1 MAATLTRSI
10 WTEAEG
16 WLFPEL
22 PPARP
27 DSYHL
32 CMSPDTR
39 LIPLAEQLGYRVESR
54 CFSRHGQSCYFL
66 GTLDCLDLVEQ
77 AIAQLERVGVSR
89 DRLMV
94 NPGPYSVWIYSI
106 DFEEIARAAESAE
119 SAESYE

>member
-1 MAATLTRSI
+1 MTATATTTRSI
-10 WTEAEG
+10 WTEADG
-16 WLFPEL
+16 WLLPEV

-39 LIPLAEQLGYRVESR
+39 LLSLAEQLGYRVESR
-54 CFSRHGQSCYFL
+54 CFSRYGHSCYFL
-66 GTLDCLDLVEQ
+66 GTLDDFLDLEQ

-106 DFEEIARAAESAE
+106 DMEEIARAAESHE
-119 SAESYE
+119 